1 MNQKQTSPPS
11 PSQKSTLLPS
21 QWQGYR
27 RPGCWIGVVGML
39 GLDGLQRFAA
49 LDVGDMDCYSV
60 ERLYVDDDA
69 TFDRVPYGLFR

>member
-1 MNQKQTSPPS
+1 
-11 PSQKSTLLPS
+11 
-21 QWQGYR
+21 
-27 RPGCWIGVVGML
+27 ML

-60 ERLYVDDDA
+60 ERLDVDDDA